1 MREFRI
7 ESVGQLHREI
17 IMGAYTQ
24 RELAG
29 KIFEQDQKI
38 KELESQVTKWKQD
51 YENCSKL
58 EKHMS
63 KEHQHCLDN
72 WRETEKEN
80 QQLKEEIKQL
90 KFDCAMYKSANY
102 LINAYGIDKAREI
115 MFQTEKKLKQSQNS
129 KAIEV
134 LKQAKIEFETYYA
147 DNIWNYPEWIDNQ
160 IKELGGEK

>member
-38 KELESQVTKWKQD
+38 KELEYIIKNGNQ
-51 YENCSKL
+51 KL
-58 EKHMS
+58 ENYYCEEINK
-63 KEHQHCLDN
+63 LDEEYSEDLEE
-72 WRETEKEN
+72 RLKEN
-80 QQLKEEIKQL
+80 EQLK
-90 KFDCAMYKSANY
+90 
-102 LINAYGIDKAREI
+102 
-115 MFQTEKKLKQSQNS
+115 QTQNS

-134 LKQAKIEFETYYA
+134 LTDILVNLCSKYFTIF
-147 DNIWNYPEWIDNQ
+147 DNHDEPIRVLTVEQISSFINNQ
-160 IKELGGEK
+160 IKELGGKK